1 MVTNDKPRYQQI
13 KDFIYQNIRDRHYK
27 PHDRIPTEHE
37 LSDKFQVSR
46 MTANKA
52 IRDLVKEGLL
62 VRYPGQGTFVTDL
75 KVESPLLE
83 IKNIADEIRSR
94 GHIYSSEVV
103 KLEAVP
109 ATEQTALKLGVVEGE
124 TIFYSLIVH
133 LENDLPLQVEE
144 RYVNST
150 AVPDYLEQDFTEI
163 TPNEYLTKH
172 CPLSEAEHVVE
183 AIMPEET
190 TQQLLHIESAEPCLL
205 VNRRTWSSGQLISV
219 AKLIH
224 PGSRYKLLSQAIMAE

>member
-1 MVTNDKPRYQQI
+1 MVTNEKPRYQQI
-13 KDFIYQNIRDRHYK
+13 KDFIYQNIRERHYK

-37 LSDKFQVSR
+37 LSDQFQVSR

-94 GHIYSSEVV
+94 SHLYNSEVI
-103 KLEAVP
+103 KLESVA
-109 ATEQTALKLGVVEGE
+109 ATEQTALKLGVQVGD

-133 LENDLPLQVEE
+133 QENKSPLQVEE
-144 RYVNST
+144 RYVNAA
-150 AVPDYLEQDFTEI
+150 AVPDYLNQDFTQT

-172 CPLSEAEHVVE
+172 SPLSEAEHVVE
-183 AIMPEET
+183 AIMPDDT
-190 TQQLLHIESAEPCLL
+190 IQQLLQLGTMEPCLL

-219 AKLIH
+219 ARLIH
-224 PGSRYKLLSQAIMAE
+224 PGSRYKLRSQARVAE

>member
-27 PHDRIPTEHE
+27 PHERIPTEHE

-94 GHIYSSEVV
+94 GHVHSSKVV
-103 KLEAVP
+103 KLEAVF
-109 ATEQTALKLGVVEGE
+109 ATEQTALKLGVQEGE

-133 LENDLPLQVEE
+133 QENDQPLQVEE
-144 RYVNST
+144 RYVNAT
-150 AVPDYLEQDFTEI
+150 TVPDYLKQDFTAT
-163 TPNEYLTKH
+163 TPNEYLSKH

-183 AIMPEET
+183 AIMPDET
-190 TQQLLHIESAEPCLL
+190 IQQLLHIESAEPCLL
-205 VNRRTWSSGQLISV
+205 VNRRTWSTGQLISV

-224 PGSRYKLLSQAIMAE
+224 PGSRYKLRSQAILAE